1 VSVPQISSSTA
12 VLDEIR
18 AILAEVLDVSL
29 EDLEITKSMRLID
42 DLGLESIDLVT
53 IGSILTERYGS
64 RVNLAAFLAQQD
76 IDEVITMTVGGLV
89 EFVTGELT
97 TRAAE

>member
-1 VSVPQISSSTA
+1 VTVPQISPSAA

-18 AILAEVLDVSL
+18 AILAEVLDASL
-29 EDLEITKSMRLID
+29 DDLEITSSMRLID

-53 IGSILTERYGS
+53 IASILTERYGS

-76 IDEVITMTVGGLV
+76 VDEVIAMTVGGLV
-89 EFVTGELT
+89 EFVTGQLT
-97 TRAAE
+97 SRAAE